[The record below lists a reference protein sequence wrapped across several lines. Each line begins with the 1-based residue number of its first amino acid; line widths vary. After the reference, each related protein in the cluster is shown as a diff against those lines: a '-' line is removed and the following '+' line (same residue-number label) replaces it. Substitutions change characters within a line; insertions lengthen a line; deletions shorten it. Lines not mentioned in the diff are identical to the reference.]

1 MENPKKVLVVED
13 EIIVAENIK
22 KILENVGYAVVGAVD
37 SGREA
42 IKLTEN
48 TRPNVVL
55 MDIKLKGDIDGIEAA
70 GEIRSRFDVPI
81 IYHTAYADEDT
92 VQRAKLTEPFGYIL
106 KPFGDER
113 RLKTAIEI
121 ALCKY
126 KMEKNL
132 RESEERY
139 RFLIEKQGEG
149 IACLGPN
156 EQFTFCNPV
165 AEEIF
170 GVLPGTLVD
179 RNLKEFITPEM
190 FETIRKETGKCR
202 SGKRNSYELEIMRP
216 DGEKRQLFITA
227 TPWFDDDDRFAGTF
241 EIFRD
246 DTERKRAQEALE
258 QGNKELRKEIAER
271 KKAEKHLKESL
282 KEKEVLLKEIH
293 HRVKNNLQVV
303 SSLLYLQSEH
313 INEQQKGHINEQQN
327 LDVLKESQ
335 DRVRSMA
342 LVHEKLYQS
351 QDLARINFPEYVR
364 KLTAHLFQSYEANLT
379 SITPS
384 TDVDDV
390 SLDIDMAIPC
400 GLLINELISNSLKH
414 AFPDGRKGE
423 VKIDFHSDERG
434 TYTLTVSDNGIG
446 FPADLDFRNTESMG
460 LRLVMTL
467 TKQLEGEIQLDK
479 NHGTTF
485 KIMFGRPHSNEKG

>member
-22 KILENVGYAVVGAVD
+22 KILENVGYAVVGVVD

-42 IKLTEN
+42 IKHTEN
-48 TRPNVVL
+48 TRPNLVL
-55 MDIKLKGDIDGIEAA
+55 MDIKLKGDMDGIEAA
-70 GEIRSRFDVPI
+70 GEIHSRFDVPI
-81 IYHTAYADEDT
+81 IYLMAYADEDT
-92 VQRAKLTEPFGYIL
+92 LQRAKLTEPFGYIL
-106 KPFGDER
+106 KPFEER
-113 RLKTAIEI
+113 GLQTIIET

-149 IACLGPN
+149 IACLDPN

-179 RNLKEFITPEM
+179 RNLKEFIKPEM
-190 FETIRKETGKCR
+190 FETIRKQTGKCR
-202 SGKRNSYELEIMRP
+202 SGKRNSYELEIMRL

-227 TPWFDDDDRFAGTF
+227 TPWFGDDDRFVGTF

-246 DTERKRAQEALE
+246 DTERKRVLEALKKA
-258 QGNKELRKEIAER
+258 NKELRKEIAER

-313 INEQQKGHINEQQN
+313 LKEQQD
-327 LDVLKESQ
+327 LTVLKESQ
-335 DRVRSMA
+335 DRVKSMA

-351 QDLARINFPEYVR
+351 QDLAKIDFPEYV
-364 KLTAHLFQSYEANLT
+364 KNLTEHLFQSYEANPT
-379 SITPS
+379 SITLD
-384 TDVDDV
+384 TDVDEV
-390 SLDIDMAIPC
+390 SLDIGTAMPC
-400 GLLINELISNSLKH
+400 GLLINELVSNSLKH
-414 AFPDGRKGE
+414 AFPEGRKGNI
-423 VKIDFHSDERG
+423 KIAFHSDENG
-434 TYTLTVSDNGIG
+434 TRNLIVSDNGVG
-446 FPADLDFRNTESMG
+446 FPPDLDFRNTESMG
-460 LRLVMTL
+460 LRLIMIL
-467 TKQLEGEIQLDK
+467 TKQLEGTIQLDK

-485 KIMFGRPHSNEKG
+485 KIIFARPRSNEKG